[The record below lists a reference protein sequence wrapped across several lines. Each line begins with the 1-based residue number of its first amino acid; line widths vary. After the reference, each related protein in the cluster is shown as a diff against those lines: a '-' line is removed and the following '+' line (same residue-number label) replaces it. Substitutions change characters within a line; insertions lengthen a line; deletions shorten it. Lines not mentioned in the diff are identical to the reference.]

1 MTPQAEEVDT
11 NETRS
16 GSHRAGRIIRLGA
29 LLAVMLSLVLAVT
42 LASRFGTDPKL
53 VDSPL
58 IGRPAPDVVLPD
70 LIDEAEMTLKEMSG
84 SIVVVNFW
92 ASWCVACRAEHD
104 DLISTA
110 EAFEDRGVR
119 FVGVVYQDDPKSAT
133 AFLDEIGWGE
143 NYDYV
148 TDPGSRAAISF
159 GVFGIPETFFI
170 NRDGIIVGKISGESN
185 ALLLGSTLDEIIR
198 GGQPG
203 DQTTGTIQS
212 QPDE

>member
-1 MTPQAEEVDT
+1 M
-11 NETRS
+11 
-16 GSHRAGRIIRLGA
+16 IRLGA

-133 AFLDEIGWGE
+133 AFLDELGWGE